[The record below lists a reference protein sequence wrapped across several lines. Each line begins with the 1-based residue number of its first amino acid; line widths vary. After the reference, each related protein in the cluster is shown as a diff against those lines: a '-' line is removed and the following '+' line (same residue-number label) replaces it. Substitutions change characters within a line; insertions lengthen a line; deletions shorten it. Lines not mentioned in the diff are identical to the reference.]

1 MSTPAFY
8 RCILYS
14 PNAYN
19 SILYSKVYRSHP
31 NAEDLPVFADFSL
44 FLPRLYYGRV
54 YILWTSHLPPSA
66 ITQKKKIH
74 HLYNSIQRSSKIFCI
89 WPNHIHKYLGP
100 ARIQAS
106 ELWDLGMDYGPIQS
120 CCMSLSP
127 SVWHKFSLVNKQ
139 FWWQ

>member
-19 SILYSKVYRSHP
+19 SILYSEVHRSHP
-31 NAEDLPVFADFSL
+31 SAENLPCVCGLFS
-44 FLPRLYYGRV
+44 FLTSLVLRSGLY
-54 YILWTSHLPPSA
+54 SMNQPPS
-66 ITQKKKIH
+66 TFGYHPKKKIH
-74 HLYNSIQRSSKIFCI
+74 HLYSSIQRSSKIFCI

>member
-31 NAEDLPVFADFSL
+31 SAEDLPCVCGLFSFFTSL
-44 FLPRLYYGRV
+44 VLRSGLY
-54 YILWTSHLPPSA
+54 SMNQPPS
-66 ITQKKKIH
+66 TFGYRPKKKIH
-74 HLYNSIQRSSKIFCI
+74 HLYNSIQRSPKIFCI

-120 CCMSLSP
+120 CRMSLSP